1 MHFIFVATFGAI
13 VDNNRLITSKIMN
26 NRVWYVHDTNLVTFS
41 CYAIN
46 LGIMTCATATKRIY
60 ATRYVLRIIY

>member
-26 NRVWYVHDTNLVTFS
+26 NRLVWYITQILLPFLV
-41 CYAIN
+41 
-46 LGIMTCATATKRIY
+46 MQ
-60 ATRYVLRIIY
+60 